1 MAVNCRQLA
10 ELLIDFV
17 SGELAEEK
25 RIHIEEHLGKCPPCV
40 IYVETYRLT
49 IQMTR
54 KLPPVPMPPQL
65 VERLKRVVEAE
76 CPPQDRPTA

>member
-1 MAVNCRQLA
+1 MAVNCKQLV

-17 SGELAEEK
+17 SDELGDEV
-25 RIHIEEHLGKCPPCV
+25 RLHIEQHLLKCPPCV
-40 IYVETYRLT
+40 IYVETYKLT

-65 VERLKRVVEAE
+65 VERLKRAVET
-76 CPPQDRPTA
+76 QYHQGDRPTE

>member
-1 MAVNCRQLA
+1 MAVNCKQLV

-17 SGELAEEK
+17 SDELGDEV
-25 RIHIEEHLGKCPPCV
+25 RLHIEQHLLKCPPCV
-40 IYVETYRLT
+40 IYVETYKLT

-65 VERLKRVVEAE
+65 VERLKRAVETQYRQGDQ
-76 CPPQDRPTA
+76 PSV

>member
-17 SGELAEEK
+17 SGECAEET
-25 RIHIEEHLGKCPPCV
+25 RLHIEEHLVECPPCV
-40 IYVETYRLT
+40 IYLETYRLT

-54 KLPPVPMPPQL
+54 QLPQVPMPPPM
-65 VERLKRVVEAE
+65 VERLRRVVEAK
-76 CPPQDRPTA
+76 CPPRDRPTA

>member
-1 MAVNCRQLA
+1 MGVNCRQLA

-17 SGELAEEK
+17 SGECAEET
-25 RIHIEEHLGKCPPCV
+25 RIHIEEHLHRCPPCV

-54 KLPPVPMPPQL
+54 KLPPVEMPPQL
-65 VERLKRVVEAE
+65 VERLRRVVEAH

>member
-1 MAVNCRQLA
+1 MGVDCRKLA

-17 SGELAEEK
+17 SGELADET
-25 RIHIEEHLGKCPPCV
+25 RLHIEEHLHKCPPCV
-40 IYVETYRLT
+40 IYVKTYRLT

-65 VERLKRVVEAE
+65 VERLKRVVESE
-76 CPPQDRPTA
+76 CRQGDRPSA

>member
-17 SGELAEEK
+17 SGELADET
-25 RIHIEEHLGKCPPCV
+25 RLHIEEHLNKCPPCV

-54 KLPPVPMPPQL
+54 KLPPVPIPPQL
-65 VERLKRVVEAE
+65 VERLRRVVERQ
-76 CPPQDRPTA
+76 CQPQDRPTA

>member
-1 MAVNCRQLA
+1 MGVDCRKLA

-17 SGELAEEK
+17 SGECAEET
-25 RIHIEEHLGKCPPCV
+25 RLHIEEHLGHCPPCV

-65 VERLKRVVEAE
+65 ADRLWRVVETE
-76 CPPQDRPTA
+76 CRQGDRPRA

>member
-65 VERLKRVVEAE
+65 VERLKRVVESE
-76 CPPQDRPTA
+76 WGQGDRPSA

>member
-17 SGELAEEK
+17 SGEIGDEARLHVEQ
-25 RIHIEEHLGKCPPCV
+25 HLLECPPCV
-40 IYVETYRLT
+40 IYVETYKLT

-54 KLPPVPMPPQL
+54 KLPQVPMPPQL
-65 VERLKRVVEAE
+65 VERLRRVVDAQL
-76 CPPQDRPTA
+76 PQGDRPSA